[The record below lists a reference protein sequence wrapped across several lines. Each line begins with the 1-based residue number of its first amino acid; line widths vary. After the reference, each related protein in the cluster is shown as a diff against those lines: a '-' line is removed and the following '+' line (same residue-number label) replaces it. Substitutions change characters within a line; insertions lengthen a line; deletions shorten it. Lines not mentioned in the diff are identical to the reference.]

1 MTDES
6 NKPNETGEAEGSNKK
21 ASTQERQN
29 ALKQTK
35 NTKPTKA
42 TKRIGDLRSIAQDH
56 IDKAN
61 KARNAGVK
69 VEGVSSS
76 TEERAKMST
85 QAQSALPK
93 AKGQPQS
100 GVKEK
105 KAFGISVRG
114 GWGSTISAFSEEMEA
129 DGELTHIDMLDVY
142 AIRLLDMLH
151 TSSLSTA
158 QLQKSDLYALYRYFY
173 KTNPV
178 IGRVIDLHTDLP
190 LSKMSLTPPANVPK
204 IASDYIMHFYG
215 KVLDKINFPDLI
227 RKATLAY
234 WIYGSVDILI
244 GDDYEGKH
252 TLVDAEDTLASFAN
266 TAQDTLAEVEKRY
279 EEDPDSVNV
288 QERKTYLSNKF
299 QKFLEDGYKGP
310 TQARVLDI
318 HEIWNISENKDIN
331 YRLLEVETSASL
343 LALQDSSSISVA
355 ELIDIGYNKGF
366 LKLFS
371 ENLELDKP
379 LPKASSYLVDN
390 DHLSGKAFIVTFERP
405 EGNSLIHRV
414 LDQCINWDSALRSW
428 RAKIEQI
435 GKVGRV
441 ISAPDLSGDQL
452 DDLRAEVEAMI
463 EDPNYA
469 LVCNYAVEWEEV
481 NSFVKEELNE
491 LIASTTELSSTI
503 SNALGIPDSMLS
515 GDGQYSGDQ
524 IKLDMVNTA
533 YSSFKNSLAAG
544 LETQL
549 MAPIALR
556 KGFVTV
562 GGWGE
567 LEIATPKVALS
578 KTSLRDTVTQDILF
592 SMYQKGAGSAH
603 AVWESINIDP
613 DEIKQQAEQER
624 FTSSDPFFGNMMESI
639 YGQAAADVYLKTDIV
654 TNLVKELNVGRRNS
668 GVDSNEEN

>member
-6 NKPNETGEAEGSNKK
+6 NKPNDSNTNDESSKRTGSQN
-21 ASTQERQN
+21 ERQK
-29 ALKQTK
+29 LLHQTK
-35 NTKPTKA
+35 STKPTSA
-42 TKRIGDLRSIAQDH
+42 VTRVGNLRNIAADH
-56 IDKAN
+56 QERAK
-61 KARNAGVK
+61 KAREAGVK
-69 VEGVSSS
+69 VEGVKSS
-76 TEERAKMST
+76 TEERSNMSPVA
-85 QAQSALPK
+85 QANLPSRG
-93 AKGQPQS
+93 AS
-100 GVKEK
+100 TGVKEK
-105 KAFGISVRG
+105 KAFGISVKG

-129 DGELTHIDMLDVY
+129 DAELTHIDMLDVY

-190 LSKMSLTPPANVPK
+190 LSKMSLTPPSNVPK
-204 IASDYIMHFYG
+204 IASDYIMHFYN
-215 KVLDKINFPDLI
+215 KVLDKINFPDLV

-252 TLVDAEDTLASFAN
+252 TLMSTEDAQVSFTN
-266 TAQDTLAEVEKRY
+266 TAQDVLTEIENRY
-279 EEDPDSVNV
+279 DEDPDSVNV

-299 QKFLEDGYKGP
+299 QKFIEEEYKGP
-310 TQARVLDI
+310 TQARVIDI
-318 HEIWNISENKDIN
+318 HEIWSVSENKDIN

-343 LALQDSSSISVA
+343 LALLGTNDLTAQDLV
-355 ELIDIGYNKGF
+355 DIGYNKGF

-371 ENLELDKP
+371 EDFNLTEP
-379 LPKASSYLVDN
+379 LQRSSSYMVDN

-452 DDLRAEVEAMI
+452 GDLRAEVEAMI

-469 LVCNYAVEWEEV
+469 LVCNYTVEWEEV

-491 LIASTTELSSTI
+491 LIASTSELSATI
-503 SNALGIPDSMLS
+503 TNALGIPDSMLS

-544 LETQL
+544 IEAQL
-549 MAPIALR
+549 MEPIALR

-567 LEIATPKVALS
+567 LETATPKVALS
-578 KTSLRDTVTQDILF
+578 KTSLRDTVTQDIIF
-592 SMYQKGAGSAH
+592 SMWQKGAGSAR

-624 FTSSDPFFGNMMESI
+624 FTSSDPFFGDMMSQI
-639 YGQAAADVYLKTDIV
+639 YNQAATDVYMNSNIV
-654 TNLVKELNVGRRNS
+654 SNLIKELNIGKKTEEDN
-668 GVDSNEEN
+668 SNEEN